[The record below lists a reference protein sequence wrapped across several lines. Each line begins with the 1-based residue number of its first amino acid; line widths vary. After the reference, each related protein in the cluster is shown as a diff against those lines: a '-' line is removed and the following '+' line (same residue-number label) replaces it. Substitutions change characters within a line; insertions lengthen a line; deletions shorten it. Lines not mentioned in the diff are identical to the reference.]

1 MSAEWQAA
9 QDCPAGFESAASKK
23 MALPSASIGVKSA
36 RLIDAIGRQVAAADQ
51 EPDWLEVKAP
61 VKGARGGGRA
71 RVQLGTVPDFSGGDV
86 KGAKLSGTTPGSP
99 AEKAGIKAGDV
110 VVELAG
116 KKIENLYD
124 YSFAIGALK
133 AGVPVE
139 IVVERD
145 GKRVPF
151 TLVPVPRE

>member
-1 MSAEWQAA
+1 MPFLSAFTGVHG
-9 QDCPAGFESAASKK
+9 DYHSPRDTPDRLNYAG
-23 MALPSASIGVKSA
+23 LA
-36 RLIDAIGRQVAAADQ
+36 RIAGLIDEIGREIAAAV
-51 EPDWLEVKAP
+51 EAPDFREVKAP
-61 VKGARGGGRA
+61 AAAARTGGGRQ
-71 RVQLGTVPDFSGGDV
+71 RVLLGTVPDFAGGDV

-133 AGVPVE
+133 AGVATE
-139 IVVERD
+139 IVIERD
-145 GKRVPF
+145 GKRI
-151 TLVPVPRE
+151 TLTIVPVPRE